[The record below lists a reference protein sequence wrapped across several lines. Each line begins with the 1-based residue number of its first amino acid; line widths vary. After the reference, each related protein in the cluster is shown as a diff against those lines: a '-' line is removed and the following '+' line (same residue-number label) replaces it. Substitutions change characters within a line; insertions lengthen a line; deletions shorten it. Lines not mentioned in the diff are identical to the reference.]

1 MAKNFLGEVRRTQV
15 LDYGPG
21 AIIDFR
27 AGGRGG
33 GPVSA
38 LAGGLEHWDAT
49 AGPPF
54 PGNAQSLSE
63 PRLEARLSVKGFR
76 LPPVDDRDRDGDAKK
91 SWLVGARF
99 PTRLQCPSCN
109 EVKLARRWDKEPGDP
124 SRWCVACSNA
134 AGRRVH
140 VIPVR
145 FVTACER
152 GHLDEFPWDWWLAR
166 ANHKETCRRTG
177 RMRLENRGSIG
188 LSGLFLVCNDCGA
201 GIAMEGVF
209 GEKTL
214 AGLRCRGRRPWLG
227 EGEEECDATPRVL
240 QRGASNLYFPIVVS
254 ALSIPPWSDRLQG
267 LIGVN
272 WSLIVDSTREERSIV
287 LRRYEATFQAVL
299 GMSLEEVLDELES
312 RVEAAKNP
320 EGEDLKYDEY
330 RNLTAGSPGSANE
343 GVVDREF
350 EVRQQ
355 AVPESLA
362 PYIEKLARVV
372 RLREVRAL
380 KSFSRIYE
388 PASPEEPGR
397 ATLGA
402 LSSRSMEWLPAIEVR
417 GEGIFLS
424 LNRARVREW
433 ETDESIRKRA
443 AAINAHFRNDSGL
456 AGGGGEPTGPGITPR
471 RLLLHSLAH
480 ALLRYVSLECGY
492 ETASIR
498 ERIYDNA
505 AGQEMSG
512 ILIYTSSSDSEGTL
526 GGLAR
531 QAEPDL
537 FANILRGA
545 LEAVSWCSSDPLC
558 INGIT
563 STSESYNWA
572 ACHSC
577 LLVPETSCEL
587 FNRFLDR
594 TTLVGNSQDGIE
606 GYFDGLVVG
615 PRASRG

>member
-1 MAKNFLGEVRRTQV
+1 
-15 LDYGPG
+15 
-21 AIIDFR
+21 
-27 AGGRGG
+27 
-33 GPVSA
+33 
-38 LAGGLEHWDAT
+38 
-49 AGPPF
+49 
-54 PGNAQSLSE
+54 
-63 PRLEARLSVKGFR
+63 
-76 LPPVDDRDRDGDAKK
+76 
-91 SWLVGARF
+91 
-99 PTRLQCPSCN
+99 
-109 EVKLARRWDKEPGDP
+109 
-124 SRWCVACSNA
+124 
-134 AGRRVH
+134 
-140 VIPVR
+140 
-145 FVTACER
+145 
-152 GHLDEFPWDWWLAR
+152 
-166 ANHKETCRRTG
+166 
-177 RMRLENRGSIG
+177 MRLENRGSIG

-214 AGLRCRGRRPWLG
+214 SGLGCRGRRPWLG
-227 EGEEECDATPRVL
+227 EEEEECDATPRVL

-254 ALSIPPWSDRLQG
+254 ALSIPPWSDRLQE

-272 WSLIVDSTREERSIV
+272 WSVIVDSTREERSIL
-287 LRRYEATFQAVL
+287 LRRYETTFQAAL

-312 RVEAAKNP
+312 RVEAVKNP
-320 EGEDLKYDEY
+320 ENDDLKYDEY
-330 RNLTAGSPGSANE
+330 KNLTAGSAGTGYD

-355 AVPESLA
+355 EVPEFLA
-362 PYIEKLARVV
+362 PYVEKLAKVV

-388 PASPEEPGR
+388 PASVEDPGR

-402 LSSRSMEWLPAIEVR
+402 LSSGPMEWLPAVEVR
-417 GEGIFLS
+417 GEGVFLS
-424 LNRARVREW
+424 LNPSRVREW
-433 ETDESIRKRA
+433 EMSKSIRERA
-443 AAINAHFRNDSGL
+443 AAINVHFQRDIASSVGT
-456 AGGGGEPTGPGITPR
+456 GEPTGLGITPR

-498 ERIYDNA
+498 ERIYDDT
-505 AGQEMSG
+505 AGQEMCG

-531 QAEPDL
+531 QAEPDM
-537 FANILRGA
+537 FATILRGA
-545 LEAVSWCSSDPLC
+545 LEAVNWCSSDPLC

-594 TTLVGNSQDGIE
+594 TTLIGNSQDGIE
-606 GYFDGLVVG
+606 GYFNGLVVG
-615 PRASRG
+615 PKATRN